1 MNRVIFVL
9 AIASTVFGCA
19 GTLGGKTRDALREVV
34 TAKQADLQTCYAAA
48 LAKNRDA
55 AGQVE
60 LAVHVQSNQKTV
72 HQVDVVQSAIDDTE
86 MQACVQRTVGGV
98 TIPQAPSGNVEA
110 HFTLDFQ
117 PSGEAPADDAA
128 AAGGTMPEGEA
139 PADAGA
145 AE

>member
-19 GTLGGKTRDALREVV
+19 GTLGGKTRDALREGV

-86 MQACVQRTVGGV
+86 MQACVQRTVG
-98 TIPQAPSGNVEA
+98 
-110 HFTLDFQ
+110 
-117 PSGEAPADDAA
+117 
-128 AAGGTMPEGEA
+128 
-139 PADAGA
+139 A
-145 AE
+145 AEGCSVRPVVGVGPVTNTLSSSSDRRAP